1 MRLEDFLHR
10 LEGVHK
16 SGEQYIAKCPAH
28 EDQKASLSI
37 ASGKDGRILL
47 KCHAGCEVKD
57 ICARMGINTMDLF
70 PEEQKAN
77 SPVVATYDYTDENG
91 KLLAQ
96 KLRRADK
103 TFIWR
108 RPSPNGWYY
117 NRQGVTQTLYHME
130 EIKGSE
136 TIFIVEGEKDADTLK
151 RIGKTAVSP
160 PDGAGGKWKD
170 SFTEILAGKD
180 IIIIQDNDKPGK
192 TFANET
198 ANLLTGKAKS
208 VKILDL
214 TRIWDKLPEH
224 GDTTDI
230 LEHFGSSEGFKA
242 IKELAAKTDIF
253 TAGDTKDIDG
263 LHISIEVVQKVLDI
277 LGITVRYNVMAKEN
291 EIKGMPE
298 YYSDMNAVNT
308 LPVYLYDYLRACG
321 VKGVRKEIITDY
333 LNCIADM
340 NHFNPVEDYLKDGT
354 WDKKDRLTEIYRILN
369 VSEEKYQTYIRKW
382 LIQCVAL
389 ALNSEKKPI
398 GAEGVLVLQGEQGIA
413 KTSFFR
419 ILSPYPRWFIEGAIL
434 DMSNRDTLIKALSGW
449 ITELGELDSTLKREQ
464 SILKAFIT
472 QPEDKIRQPY
482 ARNPVRNARRTSFCG
497 TVNPK
502 DYLRDETGSR
512 RFWTIPIENIDK
524 KALFS
529 LSSDFIHQLWLQIY
543 QMYLENKSGFRLTE
557 KEMET
562 LQKDNFEF
570 DIPLP
575 FEEEI
580 RGILDYS
587 LPVEQWEWWRACDL
601 VSKIPGYPSARQIG
615 KCIAKISSEL
625 WGQCIEKGVLQK
637 CPSNRRHKRKI
648 HGSWEFYIPLQHYGN
663 QIGHM
668 GNQKGIENLI
678 HHPQQNA
685 TAT

>member
-1 MRLEDFLHR
+1 MQLEEFLQR
-10 LEGVHK
+10 LEGVQK
-16 SGEQYIAKCPAH
+16 SGGQYIAKCPAH
-28 EDQKASLSI
+28 EDKKASLSI

-47 KCHAGCEVKD
+47 KCHAGCNVKD
-57 ICARMGINTMDLF
+57 ICEKMNISEKDLF
-70 PEEQKAN
+70 PEEQKTN
-77 SPVVATYDYTDENG
+77 SPVVATYDYKDESG

-103 TFIWR
+103 SFIWR
-108 RPSPNGWYY
+108 RPTPNGWKY
-117 NRQGVTQTLYHME
+117 NRQGVTPTLYHTE

-136 TIFIVEGEKDADTLK
+136 TIYLVEGEKDADNLK
-151 RIGKTAVSP
+151 KLKIVAVSP
-160 PDGAGGKWKD
+160 PDGAGSKWKN
-170 SFTEILAGKD
+170 SFTKALKGKNV
-180 IIIIQDNDKPGK
+180 IIISDNDEPGRK
-192 TFANET
+192 FANET
-198 ANLLTGKAKS
+198 AITLTGEAAS
-208 VKILDL
+208 VKLLDL
-214 TRIWDKLPEH
+214 TQIWDELPEH

-230 LEHFGSSEGFKA
+230 LEHFGSSDGFKA
-242 IKELAAKTDIF
+242 IKELAVKTDIF

-398 GAEGVLVLQGEQGIA
+398 GAEGVLVLQGEQGTA

-512 RFWTIPIENIDK
+512 RFWTIPLESIDK
-524 KALFS
+524 KVLFS
-529 LSSDFIHQLWLQIY
+529 LSSDFIHQLWLQVY
-543 QMYLENKSGFRLTE
+543 QMYLENKNGFRLTE
-557 KEMET
+557 KEMEV
-562 LQKDNFEF
+562 LQQDNLEF

-575 FEEEI
+575 FEDEI
-580 RGILDYS
+580 RGILDFS
-587 LPVEQWEWWRACDL
+587 LPFEQWEWWRSCHL
-601 VSKIPGYPSARQIG
+601 IGKIPGDPTARQIG
-615 KCIAKISSEL
+615 KVFSKITNEML
-625 WGQCIEKGVLQK
+625 KKYKLNGGDGKMPKYYKLC
-637 CPSNRRHKRKI
+637 RKYNGI
-648 HGSWEFYIPLQHYGN
+648 NEFYVPLKRFN
-663 QIGHM
+663 
-668 GNQKGIENLI
+668 
-678 HHPQQNA
+678 
-685 TAT
+685 